1 MASGTITGTTSNKY
15 ISAKIEWS
23 STADTANNKSTVTAK
38 LYYMK
43 STASTT
49 ATSGVINATITING
63 NKYTYNS
70 GNSKTLPVDGK
81 WYYITEHEV
90 VVAHNSDGKKSITIS
105 ATGGMTGS
113 SFTSTS
119 LSGTAVLTDIPRK
132 ATITSAPNFTD
143 SDNPT
148 VYYSNPAG
156 SAVDSLK
163 ICISST
169 GASDDIASYR
179 SCSQTGSSYT
189 FYLTSAE
196 ISRLR
201 ALVTSGSSASVKFYL
216 KTTIGGTDYY
226 STVTKTFTIS
236 DTSVTFSYSIYDTN
250 SLTTSLT
257 GDSSKIVKGYSNV
270 YYSYSAK
277 SNSGATITS
286 NSISCGT
293 QYSTA
298 TSGTFNKVESASF
311 VLKATD
317 SRGGNFSTTV
327 TKTLINYF
335 KPTLNMTVYPPN
347 ASGDMILVFTGA
359 FYNAS
364 FGSSTNTITVRY
376 SISHEDSG
384 FSQGGAVTL
393 TKSGNNFTGQVN
405 ITGLDYKNVYV
416 ISANA
421 YDLLDEIQLEP
432 VRAIGTPVFDW
443 GKEDFSFHCKVN
455 MDMSDAIYG
464 TNTSG
469 EKVEALMPCNGYN
482 NLSLGYGGYNNGEG
496 ATDIWG
502 NYVTVYCKNDIDLRS
517 NTHCYNNLEV
527 DGSINVDYDVNCVNT
542 VNAARVCINSKDVGV
557 QTTLK
562 SGINQ
567 YMNDSQSFTLSGTS
581 ALSKQLT
588 GYIMVWSYYS
598 GGTTYVNCTNY
609 TFIPKSVLG
618 YNGGRISMPLV
629 LDDGTCGAKSLIIT
643 ETSGVTTVQGE
654 SRNGNAPNTNWVLN
668 KVIGY

>member
-1 MASGTITGTTSNKY
+1 MASGTINGTTTNNY
-15 ISAKIEWS
+15 ITAKVEWS
-23 STADTANNKSTVTAK
+23 STATVSSNSSSVTAK
-38 LYYMK
+38 LYYRK
-43 STASTT
+43 SSSSTSST
-49 ATSGVINATITING
+49 YGNMTVSITING
-63 NKYTYNS
+63 SKKTFDL
-70 GNSKTLPVDGK
+70 GNKTLPADST
-81 WYYITEHEV
+81 WYK
-90 VVAHNSDGKKSITIS
+90 VAEYTVTVTHNSNGSKSISIS
-105 ATGGMTGS
+105 ATGSIAGTSLS
-113 SFTSTS
+113 STT
-119 LSGTAVLTDIPRK
+119 LSGTATLDTIARK

-286 NSISCGT
+286 NSISCGS

-311 VLKATD
+311 VLRATD

-393 TKSGNNFTGQVN
+393 SKSGNNFTGQVN

-464 TNTSG
+464 TNKSG

-542 VNAARVCINSKDVGV
+542 VNAARVNVNGKDVGA

-609 TFIPKSVLG
+609 TFVPKSVLG
-618 YNGGRISMPLV
+618 YNGGRISMPLA
-629 LDDGTCGAKSLIIT
+629 LDDGTCGAKSFRIT
-643 ETSGVTTVQGE
+643 ETSGVTTIQGE
-654 SRNGNAPNTNWVLN
+654 AGNGIAPNTNWVLN